1 MLPSPT
7 CDATL
12 LRRCG
17 ANARCVRFSTP
28 EERARTGSWWAE
40 GVGFPGDA
48 PTWTQYTYTRPNQR
62 TTGGPGAG
70 AGAGADRIPRPPGS
84 AGAARWAQ
92 GPFGDR
98 AGVDGGRPWVGGGG
112 GGGGVQS
119 PVRVNVMDVPRLWE
133 LPVAGYVAIGR

>member
-1 MLPSPT
+1 MLPSLT

-17 ANARCVRFSTP
+17 ANARCVRLSTP

-48 PTWTQYTYTRPNQR
+48 PTWTQYTRPNQR
-62 TTGGPGAG
+62 TAGGPGAG
-70 AGAGADRIPRPPGS
+70 AGAGADQIPRPPGS
-84 AGAARWAQ
+84 AGAARWARA
-92 GPFGDR
+92 PLGDR
-98 AGVDGGRPWVGGGG
+98 AREGGRPCGGGGG

-119 PVRVNVMDVPRLWE
+119 PVQVNVMDAPRLWE
-133 LPVAGYVAIGR
+133 LPVAGYAAIGR